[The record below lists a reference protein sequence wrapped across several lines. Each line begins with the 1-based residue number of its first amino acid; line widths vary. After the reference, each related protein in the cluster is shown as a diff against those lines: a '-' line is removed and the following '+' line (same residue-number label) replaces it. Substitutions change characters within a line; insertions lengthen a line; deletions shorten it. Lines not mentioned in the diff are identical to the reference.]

1 MTEQINIFINLAA
14 TDSSITDYEAK
25 IIRIIAK
32 VNNVPIEEYEELL
45 KHPKPIGDLTALS
58 EMEKFEVLLLMVQ
71 LMKSDGQVF
80 KSEIEFCERIAEKLG
95 YRRDVIRELSANI
108 YSDPTI
114 TSDRNLLFNKAH
126 KYLAH

>member
-14 TDSSITDYEAK
+14 TDASITDYEAK
-25 IIRIIAK
+25 IIRIVAK
-32 VNNVPIEEYEELL
+32 VNGIPMEVYEDLL
-45 KHPKPIGDLTALS
+45 QHPKPIGDLSSLT

-80 KSEIEFCERIAEKLG
+80 KSEIEFCERIASKLG
-95 YRRDVIRELSANI
+95 YRKEVVRELSSNI

-126 KYLAH
+126 KYLSH

>member
-32 VNNVPIEEYEELL
+32 VNNVPIEIYEELL
-45 KHPKPIGDLTALS
+45 KHPKPIGDLTAFS

-80 KSEIEFCERIAEKLG
+80 KSEIEFCERIAVKLG
-95 YRRDVIRELSANI
+95 YRREVIRELSSNI

-126 KYLAH
+126 KYLVH

>member
-14 TDSSITDYEAK
+14 TDASITDYEAK
-25 IIRIIAK
+25 IIKIIAK
-32 VNNVPIEEYEELL
+32 VNGVSPETFETLL
-45 KHPKPIGDLTALS
+45 KHPQPIGNLS
-58 EMEKFEVLLLMVQ
+58 VFTEMEKFEVLLLMVQ

-95 YRRDVIRELSANI
+95 YRREVIRELSSNI

-126 KYLAH
+126 KFLKH